1 MGSGRAKKRA
11 KKREKP
17 SINRVIA
24 QHMIEIQDYVRE
36 LNLQIKKVNY
46 IDNKH
51 LAKLIVI
58 ETRDE
63 CLSET
68 LKLIESK

>member
-1 MGSGRAKKRA
+1 MSGGRAKKRT

-24 QHMIEIQDYVRE
+24 QHMIEIQDYVRDLDSE
-36 LNLQIKKVNY
+36 IKKVNF
-46 IDNKH
+46 IDNKI
-51 LAKLIVI
+51 LAKLIVV
-58 ETRDE
+58 ETRE
-63 CLSET
+63 CLNET

>member
-1 MGSGRAKKRA
+1 MSASRAKKRT

-36 LNLQIKKVNY
+36 LDAEIKKVNF
-46 IDNKH
+46 IGNKI
-51 LAKLIVI
+51 LAKLIVM
-58 ETRDE
+58 ETRE
-63 CLSET
+63 CLNET